1 VAAAKEHDIPF
12 QARAMPRG
20 TGTDA
25 NAMQLSRGGV
35 ATAIIG
41 IPNRYMHTPAELVSL
56 KDVQWASQ
64 LIAEWVATLTPETSF
79 IP

>member
-1 VAAAKEHDIPF
+1 
-12 QARAMPRG
+12 MPRG

-35 ATAIIG
+35 ATAVIG
-41 IPNRYMHTPAELVSL
+41 IPNRYMHTPVELVSL
-56 KDVQWASQ
+56 KDAEAASK
-64 LIAEWVATLTPETSF
+64 LIAEWVCGLKAKPSF